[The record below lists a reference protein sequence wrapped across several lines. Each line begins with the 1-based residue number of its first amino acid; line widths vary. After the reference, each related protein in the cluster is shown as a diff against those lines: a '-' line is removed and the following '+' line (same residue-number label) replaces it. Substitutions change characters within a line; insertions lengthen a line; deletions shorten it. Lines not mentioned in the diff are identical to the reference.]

1 MGFRTKLSRRRF
13 QRWLGLVGWL
23 GGSLVSGAAAPDLA
37 RLPGTA
43 PLTLTGDLSAQMV
56 AGVDKFLERELEAA
70 LVVRPQYWKRDSA
83 TREAY
88 AASVAPNREH
98 LRQIIGAA
106 DSRLPVRALEFVG
119 DTATPAKLADT
130 GEFEIFVVR
139 WPVFD
144 GVFGEGLLLRP
155 KGRILA
161 NIIILPDADQTPETL
176 AGLTAGLP
184 PENQIA
190 RRFAERGCRV
200 IAPVLINRETTW
212 SGISGK
218 PTNLPHREW
227 IYRQAYEMGRH
238 IIGYEVQKVL
248 AAVDWFESESQSPE
262 TRNLKI
268 GLAGYGEG
276 GLIAFYAAALDPRV
290 SATLVSGYFNSRQQL
305 WAEPIYRNTVSL
317 LREFG
322 DAEIASLVAPRSL
335 MVEHSAPPSIEGPPA
350 APPGRRAIAA
360 PGTLETPKFAAVTAE
375 LERARALVGVR
386 FGTSMQLI
394 SGRDGAVVAPYS
406 ASAQSALLAGLGV
419 AESPAA
425 EPAAS
430 VLTALSRIDFAERQH
445 RQVKQLEDYTQDLV
459 RAGEMKRQESFWNPI
474 KVNSGA
480 AWEKQLPEL
489 KRQFWEEVIGKFA
502 PASLPANPRARLV
515 RETDRFTSYEVVLD
529 VWPDVFAWGLLQVP
543 KGLRPGERRPV
554 VVCQHGLEG
563 LPESCVTQDSKSRAF
578 QVYKGFASKL
588 AERGFITFAPHN
600 PYRGQ
605 DAFRVLQRKAN
616 PLGKSLFSV
625 ILAQHERILDW
636 LGGLPFVDPARIG
649 FYGLSYGGKAAMR
662 LPALLDRYCLSIC
675 SGDFNEWVR
684 KNAATDYPGSYLY
697 TPEYEIFEWDLGH
710 TYNYAEM
717 AALIAP
723 RPFMV
728 ERGHHDGVG
737 TDEWVSYEYA
747 KVRRFYT
754 QLGLADR
761 TEIEFFDGPH
771 TIHGQGTFE
780 FLHKHLSWPKP

>member
-1 MGFRTKLSRRRF
+1 MRFRIKSSRRQF
-13 QRWLGLVGWL
+13 QRWLGLAGWL
-23 GGSLVSGAAAPDLA
+23 GGSLVSGASAPDLA

-56 AGVDKFLERELEAA
+56 AGVDRFLERELEAA

-88 AASVAPNREH
+88 AASVEPNREH
-98 LRQIIGAA
+98 LRQIIGAV

-161 NIIILPDADQTPETL
+161 NIVVLPDADQTPETL

-190 RRFAERGCRV
+190 RRLAERGCRV

-227 IYRQAYEMGRH
+227 IYRQAFAMGRH

-335 MVEHSAPPSIEGPPA
+335 MVEHSAPPSIEGPSA

-360 PGTLETPKFAAVTAE
+360 PGMLETPKFAAVTAE
-375 LERARALVGVR
+375 LERARALVGAR
-386 FGTSMQLI
+386 FGNSMQLI
-394 SGRDGAVVAPYS
+394 SGRDGAVAAPYS

-425 EPAAS
+425 KPAAS
-430 VLTALSRIDFAERQH
+430 VLTALSRIDSAERQH

-459 RAGEMKRQESFWNPI
+459 RAGEKKRQESFWNPI
-474 KVNSGA
+474 KANSSA
-480 AWEKQLPEL
+480 AWETQLPEL

-563 LPESCVTQDSKSRAF
+563 LPEHCVTQDSKSRAF
-578 QVYKGFASKL
+578 QVYKGFASTL